1 MRVVQPLLLLASLHA
16 TDAGQ
21 TCRFSVNVANV
32 ANPTQAPL
40 ATTAT
45 PVTTARGNTTNGTD
59 PTGSLTTPPLDRT
72 TTVVPG
78 TTTTTTASPTAT
90 TLNPDKT
97 PTPSPVT
104 TITSTTASPTTTQS
118 ATTPSATTTPAPT
131 NTTSIGSPESKRRLQ
146 VAIPSSTPTPL
157 TTPLV
162 SANTSTTSTPATAVP
177 GRTTTTSVP
186 SATSGGA
193 NATNTTTSTTSTT
206 PATIFDMV
214 ECDETFYGLWAK
226 KGLTCG
232 GIALDVAKAMGH
244 DCMVYRG
251 TLALPNSST
260 GGGATCFSSC
270 FIPACIDKEWNYDDS
285 LGIDS
290 SIYSS
295 MTFSDWFTGSPAA
308 TLPPVLRAVPT
319 SAFEAKFS
327 CEKYSLCQCPA
338 ANIVTS
344 NSTSGGNSSTS
355 PTNGGG
361 GGGSTSPGI
370 SANDVWSDGTKK
382 TNLDYAGQVT
392 SSVSTSVTYTTIAA
406 TTTMAI
412 ASSVGVVS
420 SSASAAAAGVS
431 TAGASNT
438 LRLIAT
444 QMSFST
450 FTWFSFGDD
459 KSISSSK
466 VRVLVDEYRGAR
478 DESSGG
484 MFEYTS
490 RLGIK
495 PHMLMYVTLAGV
507 ASVLGAVGVLLI
519 LALLVGGS
527 LSCIGALVLVA
538 VISQYALGMVC
549 MFQICM
555 TLKNTRG
562 AKLTAELFVA
572 LSTLL
577 VLALGIILYGLHIVR
592 KNEADI
598 QDIGTAAHFDKSIHK
613 RFGTLYD
620 QYTFEN
626 RYFFVAKMSLALMS
640 GMVTGTI
647 AIEGKTQLILL
658 IAMHVAFFLLLEV
671 RKPHSAKFVQNTS
684 VMIVILKVV
693 VFGLSFFLLTAATEN
708 LPWSVQ
714 NVVSYVILSLQLVV
728 LLCLL
733 ARQVYIFW
741 KTRQIKNQK
750 DDGDV
755 VAADEITPPHLQLH
769 AFDSIP
775 TSNKHGQRE
784 WTSEYYSDQ
793 NCRAPAA
800 PPQQQRSNQQ
810 ASSLRD
816 LRPAP
821 GHVNGKRV
829 DDGHDPNE
837 YAI

>member
-1 MRVVQPLLLLASLHA
+1 MRVVLPLLLLALLHA
-16 TDAGQ
+16 TDAAQ

-59 PTGSLTTPPLDRT
+59 PTGPLTTPPLDTT
-72 TTVVPG
+72 TTVIPG

-90 TLNPDKT
+90 TVNPDKT

-104 TITSTTASPTTTQS
+104 TITSTTATPTTTQS

-131 NTTSIGSPESKRRLQ
+131 NTTSIGSTESKRRLQ
-146 VAIPSSTPTPL
+146 VAIPSTTPTPL

-162 SANTSTTSTPATAVP
+162 SANTSTTSTPAATAVP
-177 GRTTTTSVP
+177 GRTTTTTSPVP

-193 NATNTTTSTTSTT
+193 NATNTTTSTT

-232 GIALDVAKAMGH
+232 GVALDVAKAMGH

-270 FIPACIDKEWNYDDS
+270 FIPACIDKEWDYDDS

-344 NSTSGGNSSTS
+344 NSTSAGNSSTS
-355 PTNGGG
+355 PANG

-598 QDIGTAAHFDKSIHK
+598 KDIGTAAHFDKSIHK

-800 PPQQQRSNQQ
+800 PPQQLRSNQQ